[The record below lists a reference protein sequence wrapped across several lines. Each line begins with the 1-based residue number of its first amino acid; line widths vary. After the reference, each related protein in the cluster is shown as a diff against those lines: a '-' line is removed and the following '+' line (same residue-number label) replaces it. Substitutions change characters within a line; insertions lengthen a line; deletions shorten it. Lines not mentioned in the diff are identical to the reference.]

1 MLRLQSAAT
10 NDRVGYR
17 LDPGLDPA
25 DLFVSKAC
33 AAREKDAIFNRALL
47 KLGIVTL
54 DLALAR
60 AAELEDA
67 AKAARAAAWIRRLS
81 SAT

>member
-10 NDRVGYR
+10 NDRVGYC
-17 LDPGLDPA
+17 LDPA